1 MDVMRMTTDR
11 ELLELAS
18 GFLEAFSIS
27 ASRQGHPSNFAK
39 GSGLSL
45 GESGAVEIDEDVY
58 KPLAGFIHR
67 AAKLL
72 GSAAGHEK
80 AIYYTALKQA
90 HSLHS
95 IKRITR
101 NAALSLIEAVCNQ
114 GNTSYEYL
122 APNPL
127 FHFAANIDAIEIGRV
142 RALKTVN
149 FSTEKKRAYPAHK
162 LEIVIGSGFDF
173 RFTGGKAIISMNP
186 VCWVVN
192 VDAIKE
198 NVEEESKWLI
208 DVAVSYL
215 RLSYKGWKVSVPQ
228 TGSKEPHPTRALVL
242 NKEHVKF
249 QGLNA
254 WAGGMEVPPWYEI
267 DASVLAVATT
277 EMFKVGAE
285 QIFSPQKKSLAER
298 VSQGLGWL
306 TRGRQAEDR
315 SERLLYF
322 FTAIEA
328 LLSNDDKS
336 APIIQTIARHG
347 AVLLTNDN
355 DDRPKVA
362 AGIKKLYSFRSAL
375 VHAGTRS
382 ILWSA
387 SNESQVLAE
396 NMFIIVLEK
405 ADLTVP
411 HTDFCDKLS
420 SCSYGIP
427 WPK

>member
-1 MDVMRMTTDR
+1 MDVSKMKVDKD
-11 ELLELAS
+11 LVYLAS
-18 GFLEAFSIS
+18 EFLKAFSNS
-27 ASRQGHPSNFAK
+27 AARQGHPSNFAK
-39 GSGLSL
+39 GSGLSF
-45 GESGAVEIDEDVY
+45 GESGVIEIDEDVS
-58 KPLAGFIHR
+58 KPLSGFIHR

-80 AIYYTALKQA
+80 AIYYTSLKQA
-90 HSLHS
+90 HSLYS
-95 IKRITR
+95 NKLITR
-101 NAALSLIEAVCNQ
+101 NAALSLIEAVFNQ

-122 APNPL
+122 APNSL
-127 FHFAANIDAIEIGRV
+127 FRLVADVDELKIGRV
-142 RALKTVN
+142 RALKTAD
-149 FSTEKKRAYPAHK
+149 FSNERKKAHPTHK

-173 RFTGGKAIISMNP
+173 KFTCEKAIISMNP
-186 VCWVVN
+186 ICWVVN

-215 RLSYKGWKVSVPQ
+215 RLSYEDWQTSVPQ

-277 EMFKVGAE
+277 EMFKEGAE

-328 LLSNDDKS
+328 LLSNDDKT

-362 AGIKKLYSFRSAL
+362 AEIKKLYRFRSAL

-387 SNESQVLAE
+387 SNASQVLAE
-396 NMFIIVLEK
+396 NMFFVVLKK

-411 HTDFCDKLS
+411 HVDFCNKLS